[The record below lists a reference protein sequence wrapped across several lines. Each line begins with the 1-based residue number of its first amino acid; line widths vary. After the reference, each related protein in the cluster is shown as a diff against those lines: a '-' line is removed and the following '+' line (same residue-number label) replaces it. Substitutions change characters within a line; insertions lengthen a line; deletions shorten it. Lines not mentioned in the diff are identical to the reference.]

1 MEGDVYAPEGIQL
14 FATSSVYG
22 DVITKKISVAEN
34 SLIHGMCIA
43 IKDTEQFMKDT
54 EEITKTTFE
63 KYNIPYDKIIMNV
76 DSKLEFCKQNNVEI
90 FIDDSFETCKKL
102 QENGIKFYLMNSK
115 MNQFVDND
123 NIERVFSW
131 NEIYEKI
138 RPALIKSLV
147 M

>member
-1 MEGDVYAPEGIQL
+1 MFYKDVLEECYPLPNASEIINKLKEEGHKII
-14 FATSSVYG
+14 F
-22 DVITKKISVAEN
+22 ITARLTN
-34 SLIHGMCIA
+34 
-43 IKDTEQFMKDT
+43 IKNCNT

-102 QENGIKFYLMNSK
+102 QENGIKSYSMNSK

-138 RPALIKSLV
+138 KNN
-147 M
+147 